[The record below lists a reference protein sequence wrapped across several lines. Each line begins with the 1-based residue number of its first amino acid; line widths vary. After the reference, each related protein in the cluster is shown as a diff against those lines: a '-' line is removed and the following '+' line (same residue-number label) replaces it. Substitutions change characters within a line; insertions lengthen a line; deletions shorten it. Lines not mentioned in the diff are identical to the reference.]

1 MKPVTVFSAFDGA
14 GIGLLALK
22 RAGVPI
28 AAYYASEVDKYA
40 MQVAKKNHPEI
51 IHVGDVK
58 QCYARN
64 FPKIDLLIGGSPC
77 QDLSSAKTNRE
88 GLKGTRSGLFW
99 HFVRL
104 LRTMKP
110 RFFLLENVASMSKE
124 DKAKITEIMGVEPI
138 LINSA
143 LVSAQQRKRLYWT
156 NIPGVTQP
164 KDKGILIKDILERAN
179 PEEAVLYN
187 RYNQSTM
194 KEKSAALGTNPQC
207 ETSKTGQVVLSPV
220 RIGTLKGLD
229 TGQTNRIYSVRGKSV
244 CLNAGGWGG
253 GAQTGLYKIDLPD
266 GDYTVRKLTPVECE
280 RLQTWPDNYTETG
293 QSCYCYNINDII
305 TLATKGGR
313 LCKNV
318 KLINAKVQLK
328 LELSNLKMVDTFL
341 ISSTQRYKI
350 IGNGWTADVIA
361 HIFKFIKG

>member
-1 MKPVTVFSAFDGA
+1 MKPLTVFSAFDGV

-40 MQVAKKNHPEI
+40 ISVAKKNHPEI

-64 FPKIDLLIGGSPC
+64 FPQIDLLIGGSPC
-77 QDLSSAKTNRE
+77 QDLSIAKANRE
-88 GLKGTRSGLFW
+88 GLKGARSGLFW

-110 RFFLLENVASMSKE
+110 RYFLLENVASMSKE

-138 LINSA
+138 LINSS

-156 NIPGVTQP
+156 NIPGITQP
-164 KDKGILIKDILERAN
+164 QDKGISVKDVLESGVPMDLKSRAIISSAGRTTEREYFKKQQGTMVAEIVKSDNYLIKYRGGINNKLLN
-179 PEEAVLYN
+179 G
-187 RYNQSTM
+187 
-194 KEKSAALGTNPQC
+194 KEKCSTLVSGMGADGGNIPIFA
-207 ETSKTGQVVLSPV
+207 EPV
-220 RIGTLKGLD
+220 RLGHFGSRD
-229 TGQTNRIYSVRGKSV
+229 NQGYRIYSIFGKSV
-244 CLNAGGWGG
+244 CLKRSPSNGISEF
-253 GAQTGLYKIDLPD
+253 YKIDLPD
-266 GDYTVRKLTPVECE
+266 GDYIIRKLTPVECE
-280 RLQTWPDNYTETG
+280 RLQTWPDNYTKIG
-293 QSCYCYNINDII
+293 QS
-305 TLATKGGR
+305 
-313 LCKNV
+313 
-318 KLINAKVQLK
+318 
-328 LELSNLKMVDTFL
+328 FP

-361 HIFKFIKG
+361 HIFKFMKFEEAQNGDN

>member
-1 MKPVTVFSAFDGA
+1 MKPFSVFSAFDGA

-22 RAGVPI
+22 RAGIPVYK
-28 AAYYASEVDKYA
+28 YYASEVDKYA
-40 MQVAKKNHPEI
+40 IQVAKKNHPEI

-77 QDLSSAKTNRE
+77 QDLSIAKANRE
-88 GLKGTRSGLFW
+88 GLKGARSGLFW

-110 RFFLLENVASMSKE
+110 RYFLLENVASMSKE

-156 NIPGVTQP
+156 NIPGITQP
-164 KDKGILIKDILERAN
+164 QDKGILLKDVLENGSAMDLKSRAICSSAGRTTEREYFKKQQGTMVAE
-179 PEEAVLYN
+179 PVKIGLIDGTDYQQN
-187 RYNQSTM
+187 R
-194 KEKSAALGTNPQC
+194 
-207 ETSKTGQVVLSPV
+207 V
-220 RIGTLKGLD
+220 
-229 TGQTNRIYSVRGKSV
+229 YSVFGKSV
-244 CLNAGGWGG
+244 SIKGNGGGWG
-253 GAQTGLYKIDLPD
+253 ANTGRYKIDLQD

-280 RLQTWPDNYTETG
+280 RLQTWPDNYTEG
-293 QSCYCYNINDII
+293 
-305 TLATKGGR
+305 
-313 LCKNV
+313 V
-318 KLINAKVQLK
+318 
-328 LELSNLKMVDTFL
+328 SN
-341 ISSTQRYKI
+341 TQRYKI

-361 HIFKFIKG
+361 HIFNFMDKVF

>member
-1 MKPVTVFSAFDGA
+1 MTPVTVFSAFDGA

-77 QDLSSAKTNRE
+77 QDLSIAKANRE
-88 GLKGTRSGLFW
+88 GLKGARSGLFW

-110 RFFLLENVASMSKE
+110 RYFLLENVASMSKE

-156 NIPGVTQP
+156 NIPNITQP
-164 KDKGILIKDILERAN
+164 QDKGILLKDVLESGMGYLDKAQSLTASYDGAVFWNSLEKRQRTMVAE
-179 PEEAVLYN
+179 PVLYS

-194 KEKSAALGTNPQC
+194 KEKSATLETNPQC
-207 ETSKTGQVVLSPV
+207 ETSKTGQVVISQSNIEPV
-220 RIGTLKGLD
+220 EEKD
-229 TGQTNRIYSVRGKSV
+229 YQNNIYSVRGNHVSINGKE
-244 CLNAGGWGG
+244 
-253 GAQTGLYKIDLPD
+253 YKIDLPD

-280 RLQTWPDNYTETG
+280 RLQTWPDGYSEG
-293 QSCYCYNINDII
+293 
-305 TLATKGGR
+305 
-313 LCKNV
+313 V
-318 KLINAKVQLK
+318 
-328 LELSNLKMVDTFL
+328 SN
-341 ISSTQRYKI
+341 TQRYKI

-361 HIFKFIKG
+361 HIFKFIKEAENGDN

>member
-58 QCYARN
+58 QCWARN

-77 QDLSSAKTNRE
+77 QDLSIAKANRD
-88 GLKGTRSGLFW
+88 GLKGARSSLFW
-99 HFVRL
+99 HYVRL

-110 RFFLLENVASMSKE
+110 RYFLLENVASMSKE
-124 DKAKITEIMGVEPI
+124 DKAKITEIIGVEPI

-156 NIPGVTQP
+156 NIPGVKQP
-164 KDKGILIKDILERAN
+164 EDKGILLKDVLENGVAMDLKSRAIISSAGRTTEREYFKKQQGTMVAE
-179 PEEAVLYN
+179 PVLYN

-194 KEKSAALGTNPQC
+194 KEKSAALRTNPQC
-207 ETSKTGQVVLSPV
+207 ETSKTGQVVLGPV
-220 RIGTLKGLD
+220 RLGTLKGLG
-229 TGQTNRIYSVRGKSV
+229 TGQANRIYSVFGKSV
-244 CLNAGGWGG
+244 CLNAGGGGG
-253 GAQTGLYKIDLPD
+253 GAKTGLYKIDLPD
-266 GDYTVRKLTPVECE
+266 GDYTIRKLTPAECE
-280 RLQTWPDNYTETG
+280 RLQTWPEGY
-293 QSCYCYNINDII
+293 
-305 TLATKGGR
+305 TKG
-313 LCKNV
+313 V
-318 KLINAKVQLK
+318 
-328 LELSNLKMVDTFL
+328 SN
-341 ISSTQRYKI
+341 TQRYKI

-361 HIFKFIKG
+361 HIFSFMGF

>member
-1 MKPVTVFSAFDGA
+1 MKPVTVFSEFDGA

-22 RAGVPI
+22 RAGVTVEK
-28 AAYYASEVDKYA
+28 YFASEVDKYA
-40 MQVAKKNHPEI
+40 IQVAKKNHPEI

-77 QDLSSAKTNRE
+77 QDLSIAKANRE
-88 GLKGTRSGLFW
+88 GLKGARSGLFW

-110 RFFLLENVASMSKE
+110 RYFLLENVASMSKE

-156 NIPGVTQP
+156 NIPGITQP
-164 KDKGILIKDILERAN
+164 QDKGILLKDVLESGVAMDLKSRAIISSAGRTT
-179 PEEAVLYN
+179 EREYFKK
-187 RYNQSTM
+187 QQGTM
-194 KEKSAALGTNPQC
+194 VAE
-207 ETSKTGQVVLSPV
+207 PV
-220 RIGTLKGLD
+220 RIGTLEGLG
-229 TGQTNRIYSVRGKSV
+229 TGQANRIYSVQGKSV
-244 CLNAGGWGG
+244 CLNAGGGGGG
-253 GAQTGLYKIDLPD
+253 GAKTGLYKIDLPN

-280 RLQTWPDNYTETG
+280 RLQTWPDGYSEG
-293 QSCYCYNINDII
+293 
-305 TLATKGGR
+305 
-313 LCKNV
+313 V
-318 KLINAKVQLK
+318 
-328 LELSNLKMVDTFL
+328 SN
-341 ISSTQRYKI
+341 TQRYKI

-361 HIFKFIKG
+361 HIFKFMKEAQNGDN

>member
-1 MKPVTVFSAFDGA
+1 MTPVTVFSAFDGA

-40 MQVAKKNHPEI
+40 MSVAKKNHPEI
-51 IHVGDVK
+51 VHVGDIK
-58 QCYARN
+58 QCWARN

-77 QDLSSAKTNRE
+77 QDLSIAKSNRE
-88 GLKGTRSGLFW
+88 GLKGARSGLFW

-110 RFFLLENVASMSKE
+110 RYFLLENVASMSKE

-156 NIPGVTQP
+156 NIPGITQP
-164 KDKGILIKDILERAN
+164 QDKGILLKDVLESGVAMDLKSRAIISSAGRTT
-179 PEEAVLYN
+179 EREYFKK
-187 RYNQSTM
+187 QQGTM
-194 KEKSAALGTNPQC
+194 IAE
-207 ETSKTGQVVLSPV
+207 PV
-220 RIGTLKGLD
+220 RLGHFGSRD
-229 TGQTNRIYSVRGKSV
+229 NQGYRIYSIFGKSV
-244 CLNAGGWGG
+244 CLNAGGGGG
-253 GAQTGLYKIDLPD
+253 GAKTGLYKIDLPN

-280 RLQTWPDNYTETG
+280 RLQTWPDGYSEG
-293 QSCYCYNINDII
+293 
-305 TLATKGGR
+305 
-313 LCKNV
+313 V
-318 KLINAKVQLK
+318 
-328 LELSNLKMVDTFL
+328 SN
-341 ISSTQRYKI
+341 TQRYKI

-361 HIFKFIKG
+361 HIFKFMKEAENESLFGL

>member
-40 MQVAKKNHPEI
+40 MSVAKKNHPEI

-77 QDLSSAKTNRE
+77 QDLSIAKANRQ
-88 GLKGTRSGLFW
+88 GLKGARSGLFW

-110 RFFLLENVASMSKE
+110 RYFLLENVASMSKE
-124 DKAKITEIMGVEPI
+124 DKAKITEMMGVEPI

-156 NIPGVTQP
+156 NIPGITQP
-164 KDKGILIKDILERAN
+164 QDKGILLKDVLESGVAMDLKSRAIISSAGRTT
-179 PEEAVLYN
+179 EREYFKK
-187 RYNQSTM
+187 QQGTM
-194 KEKSAALGTNPQC
+194 IAE
-207 ETSKTGQVVLSPV
+207 PV
-220 RIGTLKGLD
+220 RLGHFGSRD
-229 TGQTNRIYSVRGKSV
+229 NQCYRIYSIFGKSV
-244 CLNAGGWGG
+244 CLNAGGGGG
-253 GAQTGLYKIDLPD
+253 GAKTGLYKIDLPN

-280 RLQTWPDNYTETG
+280 RLQTWPDGYSEG
-293 QSCYCYNINDII
+293 
-305 TLATKGGR
+305 
-313 LCKNV
+313 V
-318 KLINAKVQLK
+318 
-328 LELSNLKMVDTFL
+328 SN
-341 ISSTQRYKI
+341 TQRYKI

-361 HIFKFIKG
+361 HIFKFIKEAQNDDN

>member
-1 MKPVTVFSAFDGA
+1 MKPFSVFSAFDGA

-22 RAGVPI
+22 RAGIPVEK
-28 AAYYASEVDKYA
+28 YYASEVDKYA
-40 MQVAKKNHPEI
+40 IQVAKKNHPEI

-77 QDLSSAKTNRE
+77 QDLSIAKANIE
-88 GLKGTRSGLFW
+88 GLKGARSGLFW

-110 RFFLLENVASMSKE
+110 RYFLLENVASMSKE

-156 NIPGVTQP
+156 NIPGITQP
-164 KDKGILIKDILERAN
+164 QDKGILLKDVLENGSAMDLKSRAIISSAGRTTEREYFKKQQGTMVAA
-179 PEEAVLYN
+179 PVKIGLIDGTDCQQN
-187 RYNQSTM
+187 R
-194 KEKSAALGTNPQC
+194 
-207 ETSKTGQVVLSPV
+207 V
-220 RIGTLKGLD
+220 
-229 TGQTNRIYSVRGKSV
+229 YSVFGKSV
-244 CLNAGGWGG
+244 SIKGNGGGWG
-253 GAQTGLYKIDLPD
+253 ANTGLSKIDLQD

-280 RLQTWPDNYTETG
+280 RLQTWPDNYTEG
-293 QSCYCYNINDII
+293 
-305 TLATKGGR
+305 
-313 LCKNV
+313 V
-318 KLINAKVQLK
+318 
-328 LELSNLKMVDTFL
+328 SN
-341 ISSTQRYKI
+341 TQRYKI

-361 HIFKFIKG
+361 HIFKFMKEAENGK